1 MFKAGAGS
9 AGAYL
14 RQEFKGKQLEGKQRS
29 RAIILR
35 FGGCGSSRAD
45 PSRSTD
51 AGDLVASLLNFLG
64 LAMFSQNDSREDTSR
79 AVPVAWR
86 RGMETNLKAK
96 AEKYETKA
104 AQCEEWAREATAGPE
119 RSLYG
124 ELADYYGKLATDFR
138 RVIARRSLT

>member
-1 MFKAGAGS
+1 VLGLVYVRNSGASSSRVNNAAERPYSAWAAVAQAGS
-9 AGAYL
+9 
-14 RQEFKGKQLEGKQRS
+14 
-29 RAIILR
+29 I
-35 FGGCGSSRAD
+35 
-45 PSRSTD
+45 PD

-64 LAMFSQNDSREDTSR
+64 LAMFSQNDSREDTSKV
-79 AVPVAWR
+79 VPVAWR

-104 AQCEEWAREATAGPE
+104 AQCEEWAREATEGPE